1 MALAGRGAF
10 GSRIGFI
17 LAAAGSAVGLGNIW
31 GFPMQ
36 VGAGGG
42 AAFVLVYLLCVFL
55 ICAPI
60 MIGEL
65 VVGRRGQKDP
75 VGSFRVIR
83 PGTAWWVTGA
93 LGVLAG
99 VGILSFY
106 SVIAGWTVAYIWY
119 TATGAVSGSPDAFGT
134 FFGQF
139 TANAPLNVGLTAS
152 VLIITAVIIAGGVR
166 DGIERMT
173 KIMMPALFVLLL
185 MLVVRAVTLPGAGE
199 GLAFYLR
206 PDMSKTLHLPV
217 INAAL
222 GQAFFSLS
230 LGMGA
235 MITYGSYLP
244 KSTNLAGAAAWVVVL
259 DTCVA
264 LIAGFIIFPAG
275 FSIAGFDPAAGG
287 PGLIFTV
294 LPRLFAT
301 MPGGDLFGGAFF
313 VMLMLA
319 ALTSMI
325 SLLEVPTSHLIDS
338 HGWSRKKAVW
348 TLTAITMAL
357 AVPSALA
364 NGASPFFSALPG
376 VGMDFLSLMAVI
388 WNNFALPI
396 GGFLLAIFVG
406 HVMGIKEA
414 FAELEH
420 EGRPMPLAGLWA
432 FLVRWVCPLAIGL
445 IIVFTIRDLM

>member
-1 MALAGRGAF
+1 MAVAGRGAF

-36 VGAGGG
+36 VGQGGG
-42 AAFVLVYLLCVFL
+42 AAFVLVYLVCVFL

-60 MIGEL
+60 MMAEL
-65 VVGRRGQKDP
+65 LIGRRGRKDP
-75 VGSFRVIR
+75 VGSFRVLR
-83 PGTAWWVTGA
+83 PGKAWWLAGM
-93 LGVLAG
+93 LGVMAG

-119 TATGAVSGSPDAFGT
+119 TASGAVSGSPEAIGG

-139 TANAPLNVGLTAS
+139 TANAGLNIGLT
-152 VLIITAVIIAGGVR
+152 TAVLAVTAAILLGGVR

-173 KIMMPALFVLLL
+173 KIMMPALFVLLIL
-185 MLVVRAVTLPGAGE
+185 LVIRAVTLPGAAE

-206 PDMSKTLHLPV
+206 PDMSKVLHLPV

-244 KSTNLAGAAAWVVVL
+244 KETNLASAAAWVVVL

-275 FSIAGFDPAAGG
+275 FSIAGFDPAGGG
-287 PGLIFTV
+287 PGLIFAV

-313 VMLMLA
+313 IMLTLA

-338 HGWSRKKAVW
+338 HGWSRRNAVLALTGL
-348 TLTAITMAL
+348 TLLLAI
-357 AVPSALA
+357 PSALG
-364 NGASPFFSALPG
+364 NGASAFFTSLPG
-376 VGMDFLSLMAVI
+376 LGMDFLSLMATV

-396 GGFLLAIFVG
+396 GGLLTALFVG
-406 HVMGIKEA
+406 HVLRLDESV
-414 FAELEH
+414 AELAH
-420 EGRPMPLAGLWA
+420 EGRPMPAARVWI

-445 IIVFTIRDLM
+445 IIVFTFRDLM